1 VTLTYDPKK
10 ALRHVRRRDPVLR
23 RVIDAV
29 GPFELEPRRGSFKSL
44 ARAIFFQQLAG
55 PAARAIM
62 GRVLVAL
69 ETDEEKWYKPAR
81 FLKATDEELRAAGL
95 SRQKMAYLRDL
106 ADKFASGFLSE
117 DEFEDMD
124 DEDVIKRVTE
134 VKGIGRWTAEMFLMF
149 SLGRPDILPV
159 DDLGVKNGMRIAYA
173 LDEMPKA
180 EVMREIA
187 EPWAPY
193 RSVGTWYM
201 WRALGVDVPE
211 QGKGYKKE
219 DERSTS
225 PDYTPTLR
233 SEASKRAETLT

>member
-23 RVIDAV
+23 GVIDAV

-62 GRVLVAL
+62 GRVLVAV
-69 ETDEEKWYKPAR
+69 EANEEEWYEPAR
-81 FLKATDEELRAAGL
+81 FLKATDDELRTAGL

-106 ADKFASGFLSE
+106 ADKFASGSLVE
-117 DEFEDMD
+117 DEFEAMD
-124 DEDVIKRVTE
+124 DEAVITRVCE

-159 DDLGVKNGMRIAYA
+159 DDLGVKNGMRLTYK

-180 EVMREIA
+180 DKMREIA

-211 QGKGYKKE
+211 QGKGFKKRE
-219 DERSTS
+219 DEKKYE
-225 PDYTPTLR
+225 P
-233 SEASKRAETLT
+233 

>member
-1 VTLTYDPKK
+1 MALTYDPKK

-29 GPFELEPRRGSFKSL
+29 GPFELEPRQGTHRSL

-62 GRVLVAL
+62 GRVLAAL
-69 ETDEEKWYKPAR
+69 ETDEETWYEPER
-81 FLKATDEELRAAGL
+81 FLIATDEELRAAGL
-95 SRQKMAYLRDL
+95 SRQKMLYLRDL
-106 ADKFASGFLSE
+106 ADKFASGFLTE
-117 DEFEDMD
+117 DGWDALD
-124 DEDVIKRVTE
+124 DEEVIKRVSE

-149 SLGRPDILPV
+149 SLARPDILPV
-159 DDLGVKNGMRIAYA
+159 DDLGVQRGMQIAYK
-173 LDEMPKA
+173 LDDMPKPA
-180 EVMREIA
+180 KMREIA

-211 QGKGYKKE
+211 QGRGYKRE
-219 DERSTS
+219 DERKYE
-225 PDYTPTLR
+225 P
-233 SEASKRAETLT
+233 